1 MVSTILDHRR
11 TMLQYKQRPKRKL
24 QGFSPPKSKAKG
36 GKTSEVDCLICLEP
50 ILEADDHC
58 VGEEAV
64 FCEGQCQEWLHG

>member
-1 MVSTILDHRR
+1 MVSTILDHRQ

-24 QGFSPPKSKAKG
+24 QGFSPPKTKAKG
-36 GKTSEVDCLICLEP
+36 GKTSEADCLICLEP